1 MSAPI
6 ILALRLVIA
15 FALYGFLGW
24 ALLALWR
31 DVQKQGTSLANRR
44 VPGISLTIRYGH
56 NTPVVKN
63 FIQSAITVGRDPACD
78 ISLTDDTVSTRH
90 AQLTYHHGQWWLGDL
105 TSTNG
110 TALNKIALDMPTVL
124 TSGDEIQ
131 CGATRLIVNLS
142 GDTLVSPTQKLEKK
156 KHD

>member
-6 ILALRLVIA
+6 ILALRLVLA

-24 ALLALWR
+24 ALLILWR
-31 DVQKQGTSLANRR
+31 DVQKQGASLASRR
-44 VPGISLTIRYGH
+44 VPGIGLAIQFEHVEPAVRNFVQPEITI
-56 NTPVVKN
+56 
-63 FIQSAITVGRDPACD
+63 GRDPGCD
-78 ISLTDDTVSTRH
+78 IPLKDDSVSTRH

-110 TALNKIALDMPTVL
+110 TLLNGTVINMPTVL

-131 CGATRLIVNLS
+131 CGATHLTVNLS
-142 GDTLVSPTQKLEKK
+142 PNALESPTLRSEKK
-156 KHD
+156 RHD